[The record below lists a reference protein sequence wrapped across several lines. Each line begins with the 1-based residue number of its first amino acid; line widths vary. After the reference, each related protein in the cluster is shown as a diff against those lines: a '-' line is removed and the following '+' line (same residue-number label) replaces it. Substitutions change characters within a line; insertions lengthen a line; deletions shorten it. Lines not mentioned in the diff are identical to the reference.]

1 MLSMK
6 EAKENYVEGCVGKVE
21 CPVYKL
27 FIKAILAGM
36 MIAFGAAG
44 SSVAAHD
51 IANVGL
57 ARLVA
62 GVVFPM
68 GLMMVVMTG
77 AELFTGDCLAIM
89 ATVQKKHTA
98 LKLIRMLVVVY
109 LGNLLGSLL
118 LTCIDYVSGQ
128 YNYSSGILGAYTIKV
143 ALGKCNLDFTTALA
157 SGVLCNI
164 LVCAAVMLAA
174 RAKDVTGKLLCCFFI
189 ILLFV
194 VSGYEHCVAN
204 MYYVPAGMIAK
215 LNPLYVKD
223 AMEQYGYTAQQL
235 SALNIPNFIFNNLI
249 PVTIGNIVGGMAFF
263 GIPLM
268 RRPGPYARSHS
279 RVLPLPSLAPRAP
292 WRHAYAYRYS
302 RLSRVLLPCFAS
314 SCSLQ
319 GDDAY
324 KRFILI
330 LKWYLS
336 SWHYKTHVASFII
349 SDN

>member
-6 EAKENYVEGCVGKVE
+6 EAIENYVEGCVGKVE
-21 CPVYKL
+21 CPAYKL

-157 SGVLCNI
+157 SGILCNI

-235 SALNIPNFIFNNLI
+235 STLNIPNFILNNLI

-268 RRPGPYARSHS
+268 YINGVGGKKANRQIKNASHELI
-279 RVLPLPSLAPRAP
+279 RKFMTGV
-292 WRHAYAYRYS
+292 
-302 RLSRVLLPCFAS
+302 FI
-314 SCSLQ
+314 
-319 GDDAY
+319 Y
-324 KRFILI
+324 KKSINQFLF
-330 LKWYLS
+330 S
-336 SWHYKTHVASFII
+336 
-349 SDN
+349 

>member
-6 EAKENYVEGCVGKVE
+6 EAIENYVEGCVGKVD
-21 CPVYKL
+21 CPAYKL
-27 FIKAILAGM
+27 FMKAILAGM

-51 IANVGL
+51 IANVGI

-98 LKLIRMLVVVY
+98 FKLIRMLVVVY
-109 LGNLLGSLL
+109 FGNLLGSLM

-157 SGVLCNI
+157 SGILCNI

-235 SALNIPNFIFNNLI
+235 STLNIPNFIFNNLI

-268 RRPGPYARSHS
+268 YINCVGGKKA
-279 RVLPLPSLAPRAP
+279 
-292 WRHAYAYRYS
+292 
-302 RLSRVLLPCFAS
+302 
-314 SCSLQ
+314 
-319 GDDAY
+319 
-324 KRFILI
+324 KR
-330 LKWYLS
+330 
-336 SWHYKTHVASFII
+336 
-349 SDN
+349 

>member
-6 EAKENYVEGCVGKVE
+6 EAIENYVEGCVGKVD
-21 CPVYKL
+21 CPAYKL
-27 FIKAILAGM
+27 FMKAILAGM

-109 LGNLLGSLL
+109 LGNLLGSLM

-143 ALGKCNLDFTTALA
+143 ALGKCNLVNIDFRELEAMDDNQEEYLMDLIGFLLGWLSNHILA
-157 SGVLCNI
+157 SDKKI
-164 LVCAAVMLAA
+164 
-174 RAKDVTGKLLCCFFI
+174 GKYI
-189 ILLFV
+189 K
-194 VSGYEHCVAN
+194 EH
-204 MYYVPAGMIAK
+204 
-215 LNPLYVKD
+215 
-223 AMEQYGYTAQQL
+223 
-235 SALNIPNFIFNNLI
+235 
-249 PVTIGNIVGGMAFF
+249 NIV
-263 GIPLM
+263 LE
-268 RRPGPYARSHS
+268 
-279 RVLPLPSLAPRAP
+279 
-292 WRHAYAYRYS
+292 
-302 RLSRVLLPCFAS
+302 
-314 SCSLQ
+314 
-319 GDDAY
+319 
-324 KRFILI
+324 K
-330 LKWYLS
+330 
-336 SWHYKTHVASFII
+336 
-349 SDN
+349 

>member
-6 EAKENYVEGCVGKVE
+6 EAIENYVEGCVGKVD
-21 CPVYKL
+21 CPAYKL
-27 FIKAILAGM
+27 FMKAILAGM
-36 MIAFGAAG
+36 MIAFGAA
-44 SSVAAHD
+44 HD
-51 IANVGL
+51 IVNVGI

-109 LGNLLGSLL
+109 LGNLLGSLM

-157 SGVLCNI
+157 SGILCNI

-235 SALNIPNFIFNNLI
+235 STLNIPNFIFNNLI

-268 RRPGPYARSHS
+268 YINGVGGKKA
-279 RVLPLPSLAPRAP
+279 
-292 WRHAYAYRYS
+292 
-302 RLSRVLLPCFAS
+302 
-314 SCSLQ
+314 
-319 GDDAY
+319 
-324 KRFILI
+324 
-330 LKWYLS
+330 
-336 SWHYKTHVASFII
+336 
-349 SDN
+349 

>member
-6 EAKENYVEGCVGKVE
+6 EAIENYVEGCVGKVE
-21 CPVYKL
+21 CPAYKL

-109 LGNLLGSLL
+109 FGNLLGSLM

-157 SGVLCNI
+157 SGILCNI

-235 SALNIPNFIFNNLI
+235 STLNIPNYIFNNMPEPEHPVEFPLWKSLCRSAGAHDI
-249 PVTIGNIVGGMAFF
+249 PTADRDSPDRHANASSIQRMAYGF
-263 GIPLM
+263 PL
-268 RRPGPYARSHS
+268 RHCPADP
-279 RVLPLPSLAPRAP
+279 PLP
-292 WRHAYAYRYS
+292 
-302 RLSRVLLPCFAS
+302 AS
-314 SCSLQ
+314 SCS
-319 GDDAY
+319 
-324 KRFILI
+324 
-330 LKWYLS
+330 
-336 SWHYKTHVASFII
+336 
-349 SDN
+349 

>member
-1 MLSMK
+1 MAIIK
-6 EAKENYVEGCVGKVE
+6 EKTDMDNADEFIIEDGVLDRYKGDGGDVIIPEGVTNIG
-21 CPVYKL
+21 Y
-27 FIKAILAGM
+27 F
-36 MIAFGAAG
+36 AFGYC
-44 SSVAAHD
+44 SNLKSITIPKSVTY
-51 IANVGL
+51 IVN
-57 ARLVA
+57 RA

-109 LGNLLGSLL
+109 LGNLLGSLM

-157 SGVLCNI
+157 SGILCNI

-235 SALNIPNFIFNNLI
+235 STLNIPNFIFNNLI

-268 RRPGPYARSHS
+268 YINGVGGKKA
-279 RVLPLPSLAPRAP
+279 
-292 WRHAYAYRYS
+292 
-302 RLSRVLLPCFAS
+302 
-314 SCSLQ
+314 
-319 GDDAY
+319 
-324 KRFILI
+324 
-330 LKWYLS
+330 
-336 SWHYKTHVASFII
+336 
-349 SDN
+349 

>member
-1 MLSMK
+1 M
-6 EAKENYVEGCVGKVE
+6 
-21 CPVYKL
+21 
-27 FIKAILAGM
+27 
-36 MIAFGAAG
+36 
-44 SSVAAHD
+44 AAHD
-51 IANVGL
+51 IANVGI

-98 LKLIRMLVVVY
+98 FKLIRMLVVVY
-109 LGNLLGSLL
+109 FGNLLGSLM

-157 SGVLCNI
+157 SGILCNI

-235 SALNIPNFIFNNLI
+235 STLNIPNFIFNNLI

-268 RRPGPYARSHS
+268 YINGVGGKKANR
-279 RVLPLPSLAPRAP
+279 
-292 WRHAYAYRYS
+292 
-302 RLSRVLLPCFAS
+302 
-314 SCSLQ
+314 
-319 GDDAY
+319 
-324 KRFILI
+324 
-330 LKWYLS
+330 
-336 SWHYKTHVASFII
+336 
-349 SDN
+349 

>member
-6 EAKENYVEGCVGKVE
+6 EAIENYVEGCVGKVD
-21 CPVYKL
+21 CPAYKL
-27 FIKAILAGM
+27 FMKAILAGM

-51 IANVGL
+51 IANVGI

-98 LKLIRMLVVVY
+98 LKLIRMLIVVY
-109 LGNLLGSLL
+109 LGNLLGSLM

-157 SGVLCNI
+157 SGILC
-164 LVCAAVMLAA
+164 
-174 RAKDVTGKLLCCFFI
+174 AKDVTGKLLCCFFI

-194 VSGYEHCVAN
+194 VSGYVHCVAN
-204 MYYVPAGMIAK
+204 MYYLPAGMIAK

-235 SALNIPNFIFNNLI
+235 STLNIPNFIFNNLI

-263 GIPLM
+263 GTPLM
-268 RRPGPYARSHS
+268 YINGVGGKKA
-279 RVLPLPSLAPRAP
+279 
-292 WRHAYAYRYS
+292 
-302 RLSRVLLPCFAS
+302 
-314 SCSLQ
+314 
-319 GDDAY
+319 
-324 KRFILI
+324 
-330 LKWYLS
+330 
-336 SWHYKTHVASFII
+336 
-349 SDN
+349 

>member
-6 EAKENYVEGCVGKVE
+6 EAIENYVEGCVAKVD
-21 CPVYKL
+21 CPAYKL
-27 FIKAILAGM
+27 FMKAILAGM

-109 LGNLLGSLL
+109 FGNLLGSLM

-157 SGVLCNI
+157 SGILCNI

-194 VSGYEHCVAN
+194 VSGYEHCVGN
-204 MYYVPAGMIAK
+204 MVI
-215 LNPLYVKD
+215 
-223 AMEQYGYTAQQL
+223 Q
-235 SALNIPNFIFNNLI
+235 
-249 PVTIGNIVGGMAFF
+249 
-263 GIPLM
+263 
-268 RRPGPYARSHS
+268 HS
-279 RVLPLPSLAPRAP
+279 SLV
-292 WRHAYAYRYS
+292 H
-302 RLSRVLLPCFAS
+302 
-314 SCSLQ
+314 
-319 GDDAY
+319 
-324 KRFILI
+324 
-330 LKWYLS
+330 
-336 SWHYKTHVASFII
+336 
-349 SDN
+349 

>member
-6 EAKENYVEGCVGKVE
+6 EAIENYVEGCVGKVD
-21 CPVYKL
+21 CPAYKL
-27 FIKAILAGM
+27 FMKAILAGM

-51 IANVGL
+51 IANVGI

-68 GLMMVVMTG
+68 G
-77 AELFTGDCLAIM
+77 
-89 ATVQKKHTA
+89 
-98 LKLIRMLVVVY
+98 
-109 LGNLLGSLL
+109 
-118 LTCIDYVSGQ
+118 
-128 YNYSSGILGAYTIKV
+128 
-143 ALGKCNLDFTTALA
+143 LGKCNLDFTTALA
-157 SGVLCNI
+157 SGILCNI

-235 SALNIPNFIFNNLI
+235 STLNIPNFIFNNLI

-268 RRPGPYARSHS
+268 YINGVGGKKA
-279 RVLPLPSLAPRAP
+279 
-292 WRHAYAYRYS
+292 
-302 RLSRVLLPCFAS
+302 
-314 SCSLQ
+314 
-319 GDDAY
+319 
-324 KRFILI
+324 
-330 LKWYLS
+330 
-336 SWHYKTHVASFII
+336 
-349 SDN
+349 

>member
-6 EAKENYVEGCVGKVE
+6 EAIENYVEGCVGKVD
-21 CPVYKL
+21 CPAYKL
-27 FIKAILAGM
+27 FMKAILAGM

-51 IANVGL
+51 IANVGI

-98 LKLIRMLVVVY
+98 LKLIRMLIVVY
-109 LGNLLGSLL
+109 LGNLLGSLM

-143 ALGKCNLDFTTALA
+143 AFGKCNLDFTTALA
-157 SGVLCNI
+157 SGILCNI

-223 AMEQYGYTAQQL
+223 AMEQYGYTQTGYDQTGYSNQGTTGRDSYDQTGYSNQGTTGRDSYDQGNYTQTGYDQTGYNNQGSADQAQNGQ
-235 SALNIPNFIFNNLI
+235 SGYDQSYF
-249 PVTIGNIVGGMAFF
+249 
-263 GIPLM
+263 
-268 RRPGPYARSHS
+268 
-279 RVLPLPSLAPRAP
+279 
-292 WRHAYAYRYS
+292 
-302 RLSRVLLPCFAS
+302 
-314 SCSLQ
+314 
-319 GDDAY
+319 
-324 KRFILI
+324 
-330 LKWYLS
+330 
-336 SWHYKTHVASFII
+336 
-349 SDN
+349 SDK

>member
-6 EAKENYVEGCVGKVE
+6 EAIENYVEGCVGKVD
-21 CPVYKL
+21 CPAYKL
-27 FIKAILAGM
+27 FMKAILAGM

-51 IANVGL
+51 IVNVGI

-109 LGNLLGSLL
+109 LGNLLGSLM

-157 SGVLCNI
+157 SGILCNI

-235 SALNIPNFIFNNLI
+235 STLNIPNFIFNNLI
-249 PVTIGNIVGGMAFF
+249 PVTIGNIVGEMAFF
-263 GIPLM
+263 GIPL
-268 RRPGPYARSHS
+268 
-279 RVLPLPSLAPRAP
+279 
-292 WRHAYAYRYS
+292 RYING
-302 RLSRVLLPCFAS
+302 VGGKKA
-314 SCSLQ
+314 
-319 GDDAY
+319 
-324 KRFILI
+324 
-330 LKWYLS
+330 
-336 SWHYKTHVASFII
+336 
-349 SDN
+349 

>member
-6 EAKENYVEGCVGKVE
+6 EAIENYVEGCVGKVD
-21 CPVYKL
+21 CPAYKL
-27 FIKAILAGM
+27 FMKAILAGM

-51 IANVGL
+51 IVNVGI

-109 LGNLLGSLL
+109 LGNLLGSLM

-128 YNYSSGILGAYTIKV
+128 YNYSSGI
-143 ALGKCNLDFTTALA
+143 
-157 SGVLCNI
+157 LCNI

-235 SALNIPNFIFNNLI
+235 STLNIPNFIFNNLI

-268 RRPGPYARSHS
+268 YINGVGGKKA
-279 RVLPLPSLAPRAP
+279 
-292 WRHAYAYRYS
+292 
-302 RLSRVLLPCFAS
+302 
-314 SCSLQ
+314 
-319 GDDAY
+319 
-324 KRFILI
+324 
-330 LKWYLS
+330 
-336 SWHYKTHVASFII
+336 
-349 SDN
+349 